1 MLLRVAILCEYA
13 IKLLICRTVC
23 ECIIHEKEHLHLQ
36 SKIAVIEKMLVSVGG
51 LIYCKLCCSTPE
63 LLTIEKIA
71 NTFSFV
77 LAVAYGWS
85 RSSGSTAEGA
95 WAESTGIVHQVPRS
109 QKIRSRNFAC
119 EYCGRKFSNKRDCMG
134 HVNSAH
140 LHRKPFV
147 CDLCQ
152 RSFAGKKTLN
162 NHRKICVV
170 FLSGP

>member
-1 MLLRVAILCEYA
+1 MSVPF
-13 IKLLICRTVC
+13 IKWSTWTSNQRLPFL
-23 ECIIHEKEHLHLQ
+23 KNF
-36 SKIAVIEKMLVSVGG
+36 VGG
-51 LIYCKLCCSTPE
+51 LICRKVCCSTPPG
-63 LLTIEKIA
+63 LFTIEKIA
-71 NTFSFV
+71 NIFSFV

-95 WAESTGIVHQVPRS
+95 WAESTGTMRQVPRS